1 MNKKII
7 ITALLALV
15 AMVGQGQEIKRV
27 TASPEDFMEHM
38 ALCGYEVF
46 TYDISSLRD
55 SVSGF
60 TLVVREYD
68 KTGMINEEE
77 ASHFRTRM
85 MIPDFSEEDQKE
97 IYDTKD
103 ADDLERG
110 IFRLSKKITI
120 GFSPVQSDSIEKVT
134 IQSSRIQSMRL
145 KLIQKPIP
153 EMSEPTYEY
162 RAVPYQPST
171 ISLNKFTP
179 LVLYCSYWWDNGVYR
194 CCGDAELTEEKEKES
209 NFFKYCPHYY
219 IIGAIFHK

>member
-1 MNKKII
+1 MNKQAI

-38 ALCGYEVF
+38 ALYGYEVF

-77 ASHFRTRM
+77 KSHFRTRK
-85 MIPDFSEEDQKE
+85 MISDFSEEDQKE

-120 GFSPVQSDSIEKVT
+120 GFSPVQSDSIERSPYSPPVSKVC
-134 IQSSRIQSMRL
+134 
-145 KLIQKPIP
+145 
-153 EMSEPTYEY
+153 
-162 RAVPYQPST
+162 A
-171 ISLNKFTP
+171 
-179 LVLYCSYWWDNGVYR
+179 
-194 CCGDAELTEEKEKES
+194 
-209 NFFKYCPHYY
+209 
-219 IIGAIFHK
+219 